1 MIGKTKSSS
10 VLNPQSSNLLNIKKH
25 LLFSFIFSFNLF
37 RVINMEVFEK
47 PTKTLSGDKSLEQ
60 DGNEGSKAAGL
71 TVEKPWENGKEGS
84 SVGEDGEGL
93 EDSEMNG
100 VSSLLQ
106 MKESVRNIGV
116 NGGRGESGEGFGT
129 LLGAVDQSKEI
140 DVENVLPN
148 GDGDDGAANFDEKDN
163 GGKMIMNEIDDDG
176 DGDGGEFSAGC
187 FVWGK
192 IKSHPWWPGQVY
204 NPTDASDYAV
214 KLQQKGRLLVAY
226 FGDSSFAWCHPS
238 QLKPFEEN
246 FGDMLKLSSSKNFVN
261 AVWASVDEI
270 GRLVESKMT
279 CLCVPKENCVGLDRP
294 LVENAGIKE
303 GVLVPEG
310 GIEKVSVG
318 LFEPKEVL
326 GKLKQISQA
335 VSTSNLLECAVLKGW
350 LSAYNRSIGRN
361 RMPMYHEPLLIPD
374 IEENVRALV
383 VDMSDYSEAV
393 GNPITSA
400 VEKDCISSSS
410 GPKFDH
416 GSRRHPEISED
427 AMDDRRKQKSIA
439 EILKADIGVQV
450 HKVTNSAE
458 RASSSRRKKI
468 KGNDKANGDG
478 GSNLGF
484 VPRKGKGTE
493 LPGSH
498 AETDFIGTNEE
509 MDKGY
514 SSRGR
519 KMKSKQASDNNNGDD
534 RGKEDTGTV
543 SAKRKV
549 TVGPVINRNDSFSRE
564 RKKSKYLSPPYTSS
578 TGKLRKSEMED
589 ESVEVYNDTR
599 FRETMTK
606 ATGNLV
612 FGERNEL
619 PKEVHAEHEAS
630 NESSSLTPKL
640 YLDRIINLAKAETP
654 ANEILV
660 AVRSIALSPQY
671 RRESSSFELT
681 VEFLSVFRSSVY
693 RDGSDYEMY
702 NQFQHHKKRKSPG
715 FSAVSSVNDRSTAV
729 QIPSGHKSHK
739 KKVGKDEETKLGA
752 SVKKAQK
759 PKPYKPKPKQTA
771 IAAVLRKNDKE
782 AIGSEPAAL
791 FVTFGPGSSLPTKD
805 DLIRIYSKYGV
816 LDMEDTDMFYNNF
829 CARVVFLRTSDAEE
843 AFSSSQNDSPFGSA
857 NVSFRLRLHQAALA
871 KNEKE
876 IPSGKKPSPLA
887 EEGIERATKSPA
899 PGNPQ
904 LNHMKQKLEML
915 TSMLETPDE
924 KMSSETKSKIQSEIK
939 GLLEVVNT
947 MV

>member
-1 MIGKTKSSS
+1 
-10 VLNPQSSNLLNIKKH
+10 
-25 LLFSFIFSFNLF
+25 
-37 RVINMEVFEK
+37 MEVFEK
-47 PTKTLSGDKSLEQ
+47 PTETLSGDKSLDQ
-60 DGNEGSKAAGL
+60 DANQGSKTAGL
-71 TVEKPWENGKEGS
+71 TVEKPWENGKGDS
-84 SVGEDGEGL
+84 CIGEDGEGL

-116 NGGRGESGEGFGT
+116 NGESGEGFGT
-129 LLGAVDQSKEI
+129 LLGAVDQSKDI
-140 DVENVLPN
+140 GVENVLPN
-148 GDGDDGAANFDEKDN
+148 GDDDDGTANFDEKGN
-163 GGKMIMNEIDDDG
+163 VGEMIMNEIDDDDDG
-176 DGDGGEFSAGC
+176 DGGGGEFSAGY

-204 NPTDASDYAV
+204 SPTDASDYAV
-214 KLQQKGRLLVAY
+214 KLRQKGRLLVAY

-246 FGDMLKLSSSKNFVN
+246 FEDMLKLSSSKNFVN

-294 LVENAGIKE
+294 LAENTGIKK
-303 GVLVPEG
+303 GVIVPEG

-326 GKLKQISQA
+326 DKLKQISQA
-335 VSTSNLLECAVLKGW
+335 VSASNLLECAVLKGW
-350 LSAYNRSIGRN
+350 LLAYNRSIGRP

-374 IEENVRALV
+374 IEENIRTLV
-383 VDMSDYSEAV
+383 VDISDYREAV
-393 GNPITSA
+393 GNPITGPG
-400 VEKDCISSSS
+400 VKDWIS
-410 GPKFDH
+410 
-416 GSRRHPEISED
+416 RHPEISED
-427 AMDDRRKQKSIA
+427 AMHHARKQKSIA
-439 EILKADIGVQV
+439 EILKADIGVQA
-450 HKVTNSAE
+450 HKVTKSAE
-458 RASSSRRKKI
+458 RASSSRRKRV

-493 LPGSH
+493 HLGSH
-498 AETDFIGTNEE
+498 AETDVIGVEEE

-519 KMKSKQASDNNNGDD
+519 KMKSKQANDNSNGDD
-534 RGKEDTGTV
+534 QGKEDTDTV

-549 TVGPVINRNDSFSRE
+549 TVGPGISRNDSFSRE

-578 TGKLRKSEMED
+578 TGKLRKSDIED
-589 ESVEVYNDTR
+589 ESIEVCDDTR

-612 FGERNEL
+612 SGEMNEL
-619 PKEVHAEHEAS
+619 PEEVHADQEAS

-640 YLDRIINLAKAETP
+640 YLDRVIDLAKFEIP
-654 ANEILV
+654 ANEVLV

-671 RRESSSFELT
+671 RRKNSSFELT
-681 VEFLSVFRSSVY
+681 VQFLSVFRSSVY
-693 RDGSDYEMY
+693 QDGSDYKMY
-702 NQFQHHKKRKSPG
+702 NQFEHHKKRKSPD
-715 FSAVSSVNDRSTAV
+715 FSAVSSRNDRSTAG

-739 KKVGKDEETKLGA
+739 KKVGKNEETKMDQSKPGETTRA
-752 SVKKAQK
+752 SLKKSKK

-771 IAAVLRKNDKE
+771 RAAVLKKNDKE
-782 AIGSEPAAL
+782 ADGNDLPAAL

-805 DLIRIYSKYGV
+805 DLIRIYSRYGA

-857 NVSFRLRLHQAALA
+857 NVSFRLRLHQAASA
-871 KNEKE
+871 KNQKE
-876 IPSGKKPSPLA
+876 VPSAKKPSPLA
-887 EEGIERATKSPA
+887 DEGIERS
-899 PGNPQ
+899 NSQ
-904 LNHMKQKLEML
+904 LNHIKQKLEML
-915 TSMLETPDE
+915 TSMLEASDE
-924 KMSSETKSKIQSEIK
+924 RMSSETKSKIQSEIK

-947 MV
+947 MVESSS